1 MAPDNPQKQQHRLEF
16 LAEASTVLA
25 SSLDYETTL
34 DSVARL
40 AVTGLADWVTIDL
53 FSEAGEIERLAVV
66 HRDPALADVCHRL
79 RRDFPPSTHEIGLGR
94 RVVETGVPSLVR
106 EIDDAMRLRVRDLPV
121 APLLHQLGFTS
132 WMIVPLASGGRTF
145 GVISLVSSGE
155 RRYDEHDLQTAVELG
170 RRAASAVDNARLF
183 REAQL
188 ARRAAEEGQRRAAF
202 LSDVS
207 AVFAASLD
215 YESMLQ
221 EVAQLIVEDYGD
233 WCAINLR
240 EGDEGELRRVI
251 VRYRDAAKGDSV
263 ARFLAHPIRADQSR
277 IVRDVVHSAE
287 PQLFTHFDARHW
299 ERYADDP
306 QFRDILADLGIESMM
321 VVPLLSGG
329 RAFGAISIVSAD
341 PARRYDANDL
351 AVAVELG
358 RRAASAIDNARLYR
372 EARDANRAKDEFLA
386 TLSHELRTPMTA
398 TLGWASMLRMADISR
413 ENFAMA
419 VETIERSTKA
429 QARLIDEILDVSRI
443 VTGKLELAVT
453 PLNLT
458 TIIEAAVDTIRPS
471 LSAKNLTLHLALG
484 RVTGLA
490 MGDSARLQQVIW
502 NLLSNSVK
510 FTPPNGEIH
519 VSLES
524 VGTAG
529 EAAGPQPSAPAV
541 RISVR
546 DTGHGIPPRFL
557 PYIFERF
564 RQADSSSTR
573 AHGGLGLGL
582 AIVKSIVELHGGTVE
597 ARSEGE
603 GKGATFTITLPLVV
617 APAPPAPQPAHRT
630 GAVALDGITVLLLED
645 EDDTR
650 RMLAAALESFGARVT
665 AVSSVP
671 AALAAMQA
679 QPPNVIVSDIG
690 LPGEDGYSFMAK
702 LKLSEV
708 RPPAIALTAYA
719 RAEDRD
725 RILASG
731 FARHLAKPVDPEAM
745 AKVVR
750 EMAG

>member
-1 MAPDNPQKQQHRLEF
+1 
-16 LAEASTVLA
+16 
-25 SSLDYETTL
+25 
-34 DSVARL
+34 
-40 AVTGLADWVTIDL
+40 
-53 FSEAGEIERLAVV
+53 
-66 HRDPALADVCHRL
+66 
-79 RRDFPPSTHEIGLGR
+79 
-94 RVVETGVPSLVR
+94 
-106 EIDDAMRLRVRDLPV
+106 
-121 APLLHQLGFTS
+121 
-132 WMIVPLASGGRTF
+132 
-145 GVISLVSSGE
+145 
-155 RRYDEHDLQTAVELG
+155 
-170 RRAASAVDNARLF
+170 
-183 REAQL
+183 
-188 ARRAAEEGQRRAAF
+188 
-202 LSDVS
+202 
-207 AVFAASLD
+207 
-215 YESMLQ
+215 MLQ
-221 EVAQLIVEDYGD
+221 RVALLIVEGYGD

-240 EGDEGELRRVI
+240 ENDESDLRRVI
-251 VRYRDAAKGDSV
+251 VRHRDAAKADAV
-263 ARFLAHPIRADQSR
+263 ARFLAHPVRPDQSR
-277 IVRDVVHSAE
+277 VVRDVVRWAS
-287 PQLFTHFDARHW
+287 PQLFTHFDAHHW

-306 QFRDILADLGIESMM
+306 EFREILADLGIESLM
-321 VVPLLSGG
+321 VVPLVTGG

-341 PARRYDANDL
+341 PNRRYDANDL

-358 RRAASAIDNARLYR
+358 RRAASSIDNARLYR

-429 QARLIDEILDVSRI
+429 QAKLIDEILDVSRI
-443 VTGKLELAVT
+443 ITGKLELSVA

-471 LSAKNLTLHLALG
+471 LTAKNLTLRLELG

-502 NLLSNSVK
+502 NILSNSVK
-510 FTPPNGEIH
+510 FTPPNGEIQ

-524 VGTAG
+524 VGRAEEAG
-529 EAAGPQPSAPAV
+529 GPQSSAHAV

-546 DTGHGIPPRFL
+546 DTGHGIQPRFL

-582 AIVKSIVELHGGTVE
+582 AIVKSIVELHGGTVV
-597 ARSEGE
+597 AQSEGE
-603 GKGATFTITLPLVV
+603 GKGATFTITLPLIV
-617 APAPPAPQPAHRT
+617 APAAPAPQPAHRT
-630 GAVALDGITVLLLED
+630 GEVTLDGISVLLLED

-665 AVSSVP
+665 AVSSVS
-671 AALAAMQA
+671 AALAALA
-679 QPPNVIVSDIG
+679 GQPPHVIVSDIG

-702 LKLSEV
+702 LRTAEV

-731 FARHLAKPVDPEAM
+731 FARHLAKPVDPEVM
-745 AKVVR
+745 AKMVR
-750 EMAG
+750 EVVANP